1 MNLAEWLLRT
11 ARRLP
16 SAPALLRGN
25 SIVADYAGFAQR
37 VASLAGALQTRL
49 GVGPGD
55 RVAIVMPN
63 RIEYLELLYA
73 TWFAGAAVVPINCKL
88 HAKEAAWIIANAQ
101 AKAVFVAEAAAAE
114 LVPLIEGLPGLAA
127 VIAVEGRELAAL
139 RALEPMSAPVARG
152 WMTWRGCST
161 PPARPASRRAS

>member
-1 MNLAEWLLRT
+1 MNLAEWLART

-16 SAPALLRGN
+16 NAPALLRGN
-25 SIVADYAGFAQR
+25 SIVADYAGFARR

-55 RVAIVMPN
+55 RVAIIMPN

-101 AKAVFVAEAAAAE
+101 AKSVFVAEAAAAE
-114 LVPLIEGLPGLAA
+114 LAPLIEGLPGLAA
-127 VIAVEGRELAAL
+127 VIAVESRARRLARARADVGAGRAW
-139 RALEPMSAPVARG
+139 AR
-152 WMTWRGCST
+152 
-161 PPARPASRRAS
+161 